1 MQDIPA
7 LKTSSKT
14 GTVVPQKGL
23 REKARRALR
32 QALDVN
38 PEYEPAQELL
48 RRIDRESGYFG

>member
-1 MQDIPA
+1 VY
-7 LKTSSKT
+7 L
-14 GTVVPQKGL
+14 QKGL

-48 RRIDRESGYFG
+48 RRVERESGYFG